1 MINTTASAVSSIS
14 TILSENLD
22 ALNTSMTRI
31 ASGKKVETPGDNLAS
46 FAMAQNM
53 QSDVAT
59 LQTVQQDLTAGKGL
73 TDYAQA
79 VGNAMVEDTTRL
91 QNLQTQYTAAAG
103 NAAAQNAYAAQYAGV
118 FNSMTNLAAN
128 AQYNGTAV
136 YQSGTT
142 LANINLGTGGAN
154 LTVSVQ
160 ANQIPDLTTIGN
172 VATVTAADLQN
183 ALQGAQSYVAA
194 IQGFGNAIET
204 QQNLT
209 ATAIAAKNANI
220 SQLVDVNDVEELGNI
235 TNAQVRNQAAVAM
248 AAQAN
253 IAQASI
259 ARLYQ

>member
-1 MINTTASAVSSIS
+1 MINSNASAVSSIS
-14 TILSENLD
+14 TILFENLD
-22 ALNTSMTRI
+22 ALKTNMTRI

-59 LQTVQQDLTAGKGL
+59 LQTVQQNLTEGKGL
-73 TDYAQA
+73 TDYALA
-79 VGNAMVEDTTRL
+79 VGNAMVDDMTKL
-91 QNLQTQYTAAAG
+91 QNLQSQYTAASG
-103 NAAAQNAYAAQYAGV
+103 NTEAQNAYAAQYAGV
-118 FNSMTNLAAN
+118 YNNMTNLAAN

-142 LANINLGTGGAN
+142 IANINLGSGGAD

-172 VATVTAADLQN
+172 IATVTAADLRN
-183 ALQGAQSYVAA
+183 GVQGAQSYVATM
-194 IQGFGNAIET
+194 QGFGNAIET

-209 ATAIAAKNANI
+209 ATAVAAKNANI
-220 SQLVDVNDVEELGNI
+220 SQLVDVNEVEELGNI
-235 TNAQVRNQAAVAM
+235 TNAQVRNQAAVAI

-253 IAQASI
+253 IAQASL
-259 ARLYQ
+259 ARLYK